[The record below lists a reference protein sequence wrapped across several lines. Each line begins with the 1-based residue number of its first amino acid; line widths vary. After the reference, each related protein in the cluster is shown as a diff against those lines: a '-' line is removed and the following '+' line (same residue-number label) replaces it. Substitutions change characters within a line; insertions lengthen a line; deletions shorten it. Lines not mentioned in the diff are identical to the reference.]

1 MSDCSSPNLKLMS
14 ADLKVYL
21 QLMSNCSSP
30 NLKLKLMSADLIVSL
45 QLKADR
51 SLSPGSIHVKK

>member
-1 MSDCSSPNLKLMS
+1 MSDCSSPNLNLMS
-14 ADLKVYL
+14 ADLIVYL
-21 QLMSNCSSP
+21 QLMSDCSSP
-30 NLKLKLMSADLIVSL
+30 NLMLMSADLIVSL